1 MKNKKI
7 FIWSDTY
14 RYLIFI
20 GILVIIIAFY
30 QPIIAIIAAIISL
43 YLVYYAI
50 RSNYEKNKEF
60 TQYIEELTDEF
71 DSAAKHAIFNMP
83 FPLVLIDE
91 LGSIKWYNTPFLD
104 LLVEKEILNERLH
117 ELIPDLEL
125 EDILE
130 RDEDNPIDIS
140 YGDKFYK
147 IYPNFVETKKNNT
160 KSTTIMLYWV
170 DNTDY
175 VLLDDIYE
183 KEKTIVGLIY
193 VDNYDDVKNSTP
205 DINRPLVLA
214 EIDKSINA
222 YFSEYDG
229 IVRRYESDKYLVI
242 INNEAF
248 IDIERRRFDLLDK
261 MRELNIGNTIPIT
274 LSMGISSTGRSLNEF
289 YDNAKASVDVALGRG
304 GDQAVLKTGN
314 TFEFFG
320 GKSKAMEKRNKVK
333 ARVIGYA
340 LRQLIDQAKEVFVM
354 GHRNPDMDSIGS
366 AIGVMRAVKNRE
378 KEAYLILNG
387 QNPSIKNLL
396 DRLKE
401 QQADLLDRVISSE
414 EAERIMDDESLL
426 ILVDNHKPSFTEAP
440 ELLELTDKIVVID
453 HHRRGAEF
461 IEDPVL
467 TYLEP
472 YASSTSELV
481 TEVLTYMSEDTNLTK
496 YEAEALLA
504 GITVD
509 TKNFTFQTGV
519 RTFEAAST
527 LRRAGADT
535 TVVKNLFRDDLNTF
549 VNKAE
554 VIRTAKLVFDTIAIG
569 RLEEEMEDSLLIAA
583 QAANELL
590 DINNVEASFVLTNS
604 NSKIHISGRSIGN
617 ISVQLILEKLGGG
630 GHLTSA
636 GTQLTETTMDEAEK
650 LLIDNIKEYLEEG
663 E

>member
-20 GILVIIIAFY
+20 GILVMIIAFY